1 MGNFWDYS
9 SWSGIFLVGILLGS
23 LLIGNILK
31 KAIPFLRESLVPTSV
46 LAGIVILIFT
56 SVYKAI
62 TGEVFFD
69 TGLFNGK
76 GTAILEL
83 ITYHA
88 LALGFIASSLKTT
101 GGKLTKQRSN
111 EIFNTGVT
119 TVSTYLIQAI
129 VGMTITIIAYF
140 VALAVINFL

>member
-9 SWSGIFLVGILLGS
+9 SWSGIFLIGILLGA

-69 TGLFNGK
+69 TGLFNGR

-101 GGKLTKQRSN
+101 G
-111 EIFNTGVT
+111 IFMQTASATNIAGSSPPVT
-119 TVSTYLIQAI
+119 TKSPMEISSSTISSK
-129 VGMTITIIAYF
+129 TR
-140 VALAVINFL
+140 